1 MENERGTKMKKVVKL
16 LAILML
22 VLPSITTPVTV
33 LARGGGARSGGARS
47 GGARSGGAR
56 SGGARSGGARSGGSK
71 SGGSK
76 SGGSKSGGSKSS
88 GSKSG
93 DSKSS
98 GSKSGGSKSSGSKS
112 SENNT
117 TNPKTET
124 PKPKTETPKSKTDT
138 PKSKTDTPK
147 SSWTPPVANFN
158 TRNFS
163 GNSWSQPFT
172 QPAHRSWS
180 DNLLLWYALFHN
192 NGSRTTNV
200 YNTNPLGTNNNDWSN
215 TSQPIG
221 PTQQNYTQN
230 NEDVEKKEKTDWK
243 KIFSIGA
250 LIGLPLILTALIFVF
265 KR

>member
-1 MENERGTKMKKVVKL
+1 MKKVVKL

-22 VLPSITTPVTV
+22 VLPIMTTPVTV

-47 GGARSGGAR
+47 GGARSGGA
-56 SGGARSGGARSGGSK
+56 K

-76 SGGSKSGGSKSS
+76 SGGAKSGGSKS
-88 GSKSG
+88 GG
-93 DSKSS
+93 A
-98 GSKSGGSKSSGSKS
+98 KSGGSKSGG
-112 SENNT
+112 NNIPKPKT
-117 TNPKTET
+117 GTQKPKTET
-124 PKPKTETPKSKTDT
+124 PKPKTETPKPKTETQKPKTET
-138 PKSKTDTPK
+138 PKPKTETPK

-172 QPAHRSWS
+172 QPSHRSWS

-192 NGSRTTNV
+192 NGPRNTTV
-200 YNTNPLGTNNNDWSN
+200 YNANPLGTNNNDWSN

-243 KIFSIGA
+243 KIASIGA

>member
-16 LAILML
+16 LAILMIL
-22 VLPSITTPVTV
+22 LPTITTPVTV
-33 LARGGGARSGGARS
+33 LARGGGARTGGART
-47 GGARSGGAR
+47 
-56 SGGARSGGARSGGSK
+56 GGARSGGARSGGSK

-76 SGGSKSGGSKSS
+76 SGGSKSGGSKS
-88 GSKSG
+88 GDSKSG

-98 GSKSGGSKSSGSKS
+98 GSKSSGSKSSDSKSGGSESSGSKSSGSKS

-124 PKPKTETPKSKTDT
+124 PKLKTE
-138 PKSKTDTPK
+138 TPK

-158 TRNFS
+158 NGNFN
-163 GNSWSQPFT
+163 GNSLSQPFT

-192 NGSRTTNV
+192 NGPRTTNV

-221 PTQQNYTQN
+221 PTQQNYIQN

-243 KIFSIGA
+243 KIASIGA

>member
-1 MENERGTKMKKVVKL
+1 MKKVVKL

-22 VLPSITTPVTV
+22 VLPIVTTPVTV
-33 LARGGGARSGGARS
+33 LAR
-47 GGARSGGAR
+47 
-56 SGGARSGGARSGGSK
+56 GGARSGGARSGGSRSGGTK

-76 SGGSKSGGSKSS
+76 SGGAKSGGA
-88 GSKSG
+88 
-93 DSKSS
+93 
-98 GSKSGGSKSSGSKS
+98 KSGGFKSGG
-112 SENNT
+112 NNT
-117 TNPKTET
+117 PKPKTGTQKPKTET
-124 PKPKTETPKSKTDT
+124 PKPKTETQKPKTETQKPKTET
-138 PKSKTDTPK
+138 PKPKTETPK

-172 QPAHRSWS
+172 QPSHRSWS

-192 NGSRTTNV
+192 NGPRNTTV
-200 YNTNPLGTNNNDWSN
+200 YNANPLGTNNNDWSN

-243 KIFSIGA
+243 KIASIGA
-250 LIGLPLILTALIFVF
+250 LIGLPLILTALIFMF

>member
-1 MENERGTKMKKVVKL
+1 MKKVVKL

-22 VLPSITTPVTV
+22 VLPAVTTPVTV

-47 GGARSGGAR
+47 GGARSGGSR
-56 SGGARSGGARSGGSK
+56 SGGAK

-76 SGGSKSGGSKSS
+76 SGG
-88 GSKSG
+88 
-93 DSKSS
+93 
-98 GSKSGGSKSSGSKS
+98 
-112 SENNT
+112 NNT
-117 TNPKTET
+117 PKPKTGTQKPKTET
-124 PKPKTETPKSKTDT
+124 PKPKTETPKPKTET
-138 PKSKTDTPK
+138 PKPKTETQKPKTETQKPKTETPKPKMETPK

-163 GNSWSQPFT
+163 GNSRSQPFT
-172 QPAHRSWS
+172 QPSHRSWS

-192 NGSRTTNV
+192 NGPRNTTV
-200 YNTNPLGTNNNDWSN
+200 YNANPLGTNNNDWSN

-243 KIFSIGA
+243 KIASIGA

>member
-1 MENERGTKMKKVVKL
+1 MENERGTKMKKLIKL

-22 VLPSITTPVTV
+22 VLPTVTTPVTV

-76 SGGSKSGGSKSS
+76 SGGSKSGGSKSG

-93 DSKSS
+93 SNKTP
-98 GSKSGGSKSSGSKS
+98 KPKTETPK
-112 SENNT
+112 
-117 TNPKTET
+117 PKTET
-124 PKPKTETPKSKTDT
+124 PKPKTETPKSN
-138 PKSKTDTPK
+138 
-147 SSWTPPVANFN
+147 WTPPVANFN
-158 TRNFS
+158 TRNFNA
-163 GNSWSQPFT
+163 NSWSQPFT
-172 QPAHRSWS
+172 QPSHRSWS

-192 NGSRTTNV
+192 NGPRTTNV
-200 YNTNPLGTNNNDWSN
+200 YNTNSNPLGTNNDDWSN
-215 TSQPIG
+215 TSRPIG
-221 PTQQNYTQN
+221 PIQQNYTQN
-230 NEDVEKKEKTDWK
+230 NEDIEKKEKTDWK
-243 KIFSIGA
+243 KIASIGA

>member
-1 MENERGTKMKKVVKL
+1 MKKVVKL

-22 VLPSITTPVTV
+22 VLPTVTTPVTV

-47 GGARSGGAR
+47 GGARSGGA
-56 SGGARSGGARSGGSK
+56 K

-76 SGGSKSGGSKSS
+76 SGGTKSGGSKS
-88 GSKSG
+88 
-93 DSKSS
+93 
-98 GSKSGGSKSSGSKS
+98 GGNHTPKPKT
-112 SENNT
+112 ET
-117 TNPKTET
+117 PKPKTETPKPKTETPKPKTET
-124 PKPKTETPKSKTDT
+124 PKPKTETPKSN
-138 PKSKTDTPK
+138 
-147 SSWTPPVANFN
+147 WTPPVANFN

-172 QPAHRSWS
+172 QPTHRSWS

-192 NGSRTTNV
+192 NGPRNTTV
-200 YNTNPLGTNNNDWSN
+200 YNANPLGTNNNDWSN

>member
-1 MENERGTKMKKVVKL
+1 MENERGTKMKKLIKL

-22 VLPSITTPVTV
+22 VLPTVTTPVTV

-76 SGGSKSGGSKSS
+76 SGGSKSGGSKSG

-93 DSKSS
+93 SNKTP
-98 GSKSGGSKSSGSKS
+98 KPKTETPKPKT
-112 SENNT
+112 ET
-117 TNPKTET
+117 PKPKTET
-124 PKPKTETPKSKTDT
+124 PKPKTETPKSN
-138 PKSKTDTPK
+138 
-147 SSWTPPVANFN
+147 WTPPVANFN
-158 TRNFS
+158 TRNFNA
-163 GNSWSQPFT
+163 NSWSQPFT
-172 QPAHRSWS
+172 QPSHRSWS

-192 NGSRTTNV
+192 NGPRTTNV
-200 YNTNPLGTNNNDWSN
+200 YNTNSNPLGTNNDDWSN
-215 TSQPIG
+215 TSRPIG
-221 PTQQNYTQN
+221 PIQQNYTQN
-230 NEDVEKKEKTDWK
+230 NEDIEKKEKTDWK
-243 KIFSIGA
+243 KIASIGA

>member
-1 MENERGTKMKKVVKL
+1 MFRKEQTGTKMKKLIKL

-22 VLPSITTPVTV
+22 VLPTVTTPVTV

-76 SGGSKSGGSKSS
+76 SGGSKSGGSKS
-88 GSKSG
+88 GSNKTP
-93 DSKSS
+93 K
-98 GSKSGGSKSSGSKS
+98 
-112 SENNT
+112 
-117 TNPKTET
+117 PKTET
-124 PKPKTETPKSKTDT
+124 PKPKTETQKPKTETQKPKTE
-138 PKSKTDTPK
+138 TPK

-158 TRNFS
+158 TRNFNA
-163 GNSWSQPFT
+163 NSWSQPFT

-192 NGSRTTNV
+192 NGPRTTNV
-200 YNTNPLGTNNNDWSN
+200 YNTNSNPLGTNNDDWSN
-215 TSQPIG
+215 TSRPIG
-221 PTQQNYTQN
+221 PIQQNNTQN
-230 NEDVEKKEKTDWK
+230 SEDIEKKEKTDWK
-243 KIFSIGA
+243 KIASIGA